1 MHHSDGLRPAKF
13 ATSNLLVLRR
23 PVESA
28 QYLAMNYTQRMAE
41 AKLVAWVGSGHSYHN
56 TLAET
61 IDSLYKRRSS
71 GGVGHGQAFR
81 PRKMARL
88 RWVDWYNTDRPLGPI
103 GHNPP
108 AEAEDNYY
116 AALENLYMAA

>member
-1 MHHSDGLRPAKF
+1 MVFDLPS
-13 ATSNLLVLRR
+13 
-23 PVESA
+23 
-28 QYLAMNYTQRMAE
+28 
-41 AKLVAWVGSGHSYHN
+41 
-56 TLAET
+56 
-61 IDSLYKRRSS
+61 
-71 GGVGHGQAFR
+71 
-81 PRKMARL
+81 RKMARL